1 MTLFRLFSSS
11 LLQASHFF
19 ANSIARVA
27 QRPQQPSIRRLRILT
42 RIDLCKK
49 ACQQRTQ
56 KENKISQEPL
66 LNTSLSPK
74 NSP

>member
-49 ACQQRTQ
+49 ACQ
-56 KENKISQEPL
+56 
-66 LNTSLSPK
+66 
-74 NSP
+74 

>member
-11 LLQASHFF
+11 LLQPFHFF
-19 ANSIARVA
+19 AKSIARVA

-49 ACQQRTQ
+49 ACQQRT
-56 KENKISQEPL
+56 KRENKKQKGQEPL
-66 LNTSLSPK
+66 LNTSLS
-74 NSP
+74 

>member
-11 LLQASHFF
+11 LLQPSHFF
-19 ANSIARVA
+19 AKSIARVA

-49 ACQQRTQ
+49 ACQ
-56 KENKISQEPL
+56 
-66 LNTSLSPK
+66 
-74 NSP
+74 

>member
-11 LLQASHFF
+11 LLQPFHFF
-19 ANSIARVA
+19 AKSKAQVA

-49 ACQQRTQ
+49 ACQPR
-56 KENKISQEPL
+56 KEIEKTKNTGQEPL
-66 LNTSLSPK
+66 LNTSLS
-74 NSP
+74 